1 MTLTLRTGVR
11 TDVGR
16 VREINEDVYFTG
28 DRLVAIADGMG
39 GLPAGEVAS
48 ALAMDAMSVLE
59 TGARERPPLEAL
71 RDAVD
76 AANLK
81 IGQAVAKDTELDGM
95 GTTLTAL
102 LRAGN
107 RLFLVHVGDSR
118 AYLLRAGVLTQVT
131 RDDTYV
137 QMLIEEGEITTEQ
150 ARTHPHRSLVTQA
163 MQGGPINPTFT
174 VIKPRQGD
182 RFMLCSDGLTD
193 LVEDDAIAA
202 VMMTAIEPARC
213 ADRLVELALQA
224 GGIDNVTVLV
234 TDVSVDD

>member
-11 TDVGR
+11 TDVGLH
-16 VREINEDVYFTG
+16 REINEDVFYVG
-28 DRLVAIADGMG
+28 HNLVAVADGMG

-48 ALAMDAMSVLE
+48 AMAMDALTPLE
-59 TGARERPPLEAL
+59 KGYADLQPLEAL

-76 AANLK
+76 AGNRRIAK
-81 IGQAVAKDTELDGM
+81 AVHDDPAVEGM

-102 LRAGN
+102 LRTEQ

-137 QMLIEEGEITTEQ
+137 QMLIEEGEITSDQ
-150 ARTHPHRSLVTQA
+150 ARGHPHRSLVTQA
-163 MQGGPINPTFT
+163 IQGGPVNPTYT
-174 VIKPRQGD
+174 VIKPRHGD

-193 LVEDDAIAA
+193 LVTDESIAA
-202 VMMTAIEPARC
+202 VMMTATDPGRC
-213 ADRLVELALQA
+213 AERLVDLALRA
-224 GGIDNVTVLV
+224 GGVDNVTVVV
-234 TDVSVDD
+234 TDVAITG